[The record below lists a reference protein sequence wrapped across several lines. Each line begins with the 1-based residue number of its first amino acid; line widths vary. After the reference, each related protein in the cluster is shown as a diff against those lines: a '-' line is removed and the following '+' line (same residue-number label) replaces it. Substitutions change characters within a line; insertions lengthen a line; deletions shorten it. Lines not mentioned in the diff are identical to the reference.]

1 MYMSKPC
8 NVKNLQTLI
17 IIRRKV
23 SAISISR
30 SPQHTFISL
39 ANDDECKNAS
49 IIVLSP
55 YEDIGLPKGKAFLP
69 SFLRSIGKSTLAQ
82 RC

>member
-39 ANDDECKNAS
+39 ANDDE
-49 IIVLSP
+49 
-55 YEDIGLPKGKAFLP
+55 
-69 SFLRSIGKSTLAQ
+69 
-82 RC
+82 

>member
-23 SAISISR
+23 SAMSISR
-30 SPQHTFISL
+30 SPLHTFISL
-39 ANDDECKNAS
+39 ANDDE
-49 IIVLSP
+49 
-55 YEDIGLPKGKAFLP
+55 
-69 SFLRSIGKSTLAQ
+69 
-82 RC
+82 